1 MSERQQT
8 RGAREYRKN
17 NYGEYSPVGKRSTDG
32 QITLDKTLGHLKTIG
47 VHKLQV
53 MRECF
58 AIGLYYQGIMHDLS
72 KFMPSEFLNG
82 CKYYQDGKRS
92 PNNAEREDKGYSF
105 AWMHHKGRNR
115 HHFVFWTDYSQH
127 AKPGENPVVPVK
139 IPRKYVAEMLMDR
152 IAASKTYLKD
162 QYNQHEPLK
171 YYQKGR
177 SHYLMHPQT
186 ARELERMLKILD
198 KRGERELVHFVR
210 DYYLKGY
217 PM

>member
-82 CKYYQDGKRS
+82 CKYTRTGREAPTMRRERTRAILLPGCTIKAATATTLSSGQTIPSTRS
-92 PNNAEREDKGYSF
+92 R
-105 AWMHHKGRNR
+105 GRIR
-115 HHFVFWTDYSQH
+115 WC
-127 AKPGENPVVPVK
+127 
-139 IPRKYVAEMLMDR
+139 R
-152 IAASKTYLKD
+152 
-162 QYNQHEPLK
+162 
-171 YYQKGR
+171 
-177 SHYLMHPQT
+177 
-186 ARELERMLKILD
+186 
-198 KRGERELVHFVR
+198 
-210 DYYLKGY
+210 
-217 PM
+217 